1 MLELLPPLNDH
12 NLPWMDTLHPIV
24 VHFVI
29 AMGLITFVFDLI
41 GWLFKKPAL
50 FEVSFW
56 NLLFAT
62 AAIFVAIIFGQVEAG
77 LADPYGASREILNLH
92 STIGWSLAAVLS
104 LLSAWRYVIRS
115 KDPVQLPLPFLVA
128 GAGLS
133 VLIVVQV
140 MLGNQLIWVYGLHTV
155 KVVAAMRE
163 GLL

>member
-1 MLELLPPLNDH
+1 M
-12 NLPWMDTLHPIV
+12 
-24 VHFVI
+24 
-29 AMGLITFVFDLI
+29 
-41 GWLFKKPAL
+41 
-50 FEVSFW
+50 
-56 NLLFAT
+56 
-62 AAIFVAIIFGQVEAG
+62 
-77 LADPYGASREILNLH
+77 
-92 STIGWSLAAVLS
+92 LS

-163 GLL
+163 GLI